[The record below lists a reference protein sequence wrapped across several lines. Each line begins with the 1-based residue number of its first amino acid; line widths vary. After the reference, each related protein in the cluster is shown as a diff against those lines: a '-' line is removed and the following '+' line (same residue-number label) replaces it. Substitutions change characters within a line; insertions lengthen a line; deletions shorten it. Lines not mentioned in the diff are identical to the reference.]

1 MLELDD
7 YISFKNEFNI
17 LINEKIS
24 NLYTDKKFEELSYA
38 FLKILIFY
46 SDFKFRYLSEDDS
59 QQINNFIDKFLDIF
73 VKDDFIIPEK
83 QLENYLKLNLVISDL
98 LALSKKENSDQHLG
112 LLLNNDFNNFGLL
125 SKNKLVKVLTLYSL
139 RNKVNINYKK
149 LSDSG
154 VELFSFWYWSYFL
167 NSDFITKL
175 NFENIKKH
183 INNVSIINDQSVI
196 PDTIHFSYFRSTYG
210 DQENDKKVKRKIN
223 ELIKKKYKNIL
234 ILNKP
239 NKNKIAVVSSLFFP
253 GHSVYRGTYD
263 FICSLAESYELTLI
277 NFGDSENKE
286 AVFPFQ
292 KVINIKMKNNTFDL
306 SKINKDFI
314 LACYPDIGMNLE
326 SILLSNLR
334 LAPVQITCHG
344 HSVSTFG
351 SEIDYFISGIESEEL
366 DKAKENYSERLIL
379 IPETGLHSSIQF
391 YQKKKTNS
399 LKNEFIIACPWTFMK
414 INHEHLLN
422 LLEIKNRAEKP
433 IKFRFFTAIKSNL
446 SLNIFTK
453 ELKNILG
460 ENHVEVLPFMWD
472 YMDLLTEASISLDSF
487 HFGGYN
493 TIIDSLFLSK
503 PIVTIAGSKA
513 YNRFSGTI
521 LKNLDLE
528 ELVTCNNEQYIE
540 KAIELINNDSYRKSI
555 TNKIMGINLREKI
568 FDSNEPQYFKKAVD
582 FLIDNYEALKRD
594 KSKVPII
601 IEA

>member
-1 MLELDD
+1 
-7 YISFKNEFNI
+7 
-17 LINEKIS
+17 
-24 NLYTDKKFEELSYA
+24 
-38 FLKILIFY
+38 
-46 SDFKFRYLSEDDS
+46 
-59 QQINNFIDKFLDIF
+59 
-73 VKDDFIIPEK
+73 
-83 QLENYLKLNLVISDL
+83 
-98 LALSKKENSDQHLG
+98 
-112 LLLNNDFNNFGLL
+112 
-125 SKNKLVKVLTLYSL
+125 
-139 RNKVNINYKK
+139 
-149 LSDSG
+149 
-154 VELFSFWYWSYFL
+154 
-167 NSDFITKL
+167 
-175 NFENIKKH
+175 
-183 INNVSIINDQSVI
+183 
-196 PDTIHFSYFRSTYG
+196 
-210 DQENDKKVKRKIN
+210 
-223 ELIKKKYKNIL
+223 
-234 ILNKP
+234 
-239 NKNKIAVVSSLFFP
+239 
-253 GHSVYRGTYD
+253 
-263 FICSLAESYELTLI
+263 
-277 NFGDSENKE
+277 
-286 AVFPFQ
+286 
-292 KVINIKMKNNTFDL
+292 MKNNTFDL